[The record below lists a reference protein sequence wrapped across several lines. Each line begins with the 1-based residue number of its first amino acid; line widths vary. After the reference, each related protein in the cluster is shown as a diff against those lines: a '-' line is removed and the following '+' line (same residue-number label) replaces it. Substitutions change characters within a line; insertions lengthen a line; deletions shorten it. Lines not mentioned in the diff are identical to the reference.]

1 MYDPNHTVRDLFLH
15 RGLWEASTYVCDQ
28 LKLPRVAQCR
38 PGPPEATQSCPEL
51 TRAAQSRPVPPRAA
65 QSCPEFIIAKSDYTT
80 LVVESKQDR
89 EPFLSIVRA
98 SAGKGESFCKSRL
111 KFLLF

>member
-1 MYDPNHTVRDLFLH
+1 M
-15 RGLWEASTYVCDQ
+15 
-28 LKLPRVAQCR
+28 PRVAQCR
-38 PGPPEATQSCPEL
+38 PELPKAAQGCPGL
-51 TRAAQSRPVPPRAA
+51 PRAAQSRLGPPRAI

-80 LVVESKQDR
+80 LVVESKQYR

-98 SAGKGESFCKSRL
+98 SAREGESFCKSRP

>member
-1 MYDPNHTVRDLFLH
+1 M
-15 RGLWEASTYVCDQ
+15 
-28 LKLPRVAQCR
+28 PRVAQCR
-38 PGPPEATQSCPEL
+38 PELPKAAQGCPE
-51 TRAAQSRPVPPRAA
+51 PPRAI

-80 LVVESKQDR
+80 LVVESKQYR

-98 SAGKGESFCKSRL
+98 SAREGESFCKSRP